1 MNRAIKDDSFI
12 MPAEFEK
19 QKLVWIAWPHNKD
32 DWPGYFTSIPLTIA
46 KIISKISNSQKV
58 NLIIR
63 KKENKNVILKLLKE
77 KNYKKSNV
85 KFYRINTDRIWIRDS
100 GPIYVKSKLNGK
112 KMILNFSFNGWSKY
126 QNFKN
131 DNKIPSQIS
140 KLTKVKEVTP
150 YIDKKEKKYYPV
162 LEGGAFDVNGNGSIL
177 LTKECLLSKKQE
189 RNPGLSKKDYQIFLK
204 RYLGVENFIWLNKGI
219 EGDDTH
225 GHIDDISRFVSN
237 NTIMTSI
244 EKNKKEKNHK
254 KLNENLKI
262 LKNAKDI
269 NGEKFRII
277 KIPMPK
283 AKYIGKVRVPATY
296 LNFFI
301 ANKVILLPVFNDKND
316 IKVLKIF
323 KNFFKFK
330 KIITIDCSKLIWGF
344 GAIHCMTQQEPD
356 I

>member
-1 MNRAIKDDSFI
+1 MNRVIKDSSFI

-19 QKLVWIAWPHNKD
+19 QKLVWIVWPHNKD
-32 DWPGYFTSIPLTIA
+32 DWPGYFTSIPITIA
-46 KIISKISNSQKV
+46 NIISKISTSQKV

-63 KKENKNVILKLLKE
+63 KKENKNIILKLLKE

-85 KFYRINTDRIWIRDS
+85 KFYKINTDRIWIRDS
-100 GPIYVKSKLNGK
+100 GPIYAKSKLNGK
-112 KMILNFSFNGWSKY
+112 KTILNFSFNGWSKY
-126 QNFKN
+126 QNYKN
-131 DNKIPSQIS
+131 DNKIPSEIS

-150 YIDKKEKKYYPV
+150 YIDNREKKYYPV

-283 AKYIGKVRVPATY
+283 AKYINKVRVPATY

-301 ANKVILLPVFNDKND
+301 ANKAILLPVFNDKND

-323 KNFFKFK
+323 KSFFKHK
-330 KIITIDCSKLIWGF
+330 KIISIDCSDLIWGF

>member
-1 MNRAIKDDSFI
+1 MNRAIKDGSFI

-46 KIISKISNSQKV
+46 NIISKISNSQKV
-58 NLIIR
+58 NLIIQ

-85 KFYRINTDRIWIRDS
+85 QFYRIDTDRIWIRDS

-112 KMILNFSFNGWSKY
+112 KTILNFSFNGWSKY
-126 QNFKN
+126 QNYKN
-131 DNKIPSQIS
+131 DNKIPSEIS
-140 KLTKVKEVTP
+140 KLTKVNEVNP
-150 YIDKKEKKYYPV
+150 YIDNSEKKYYPV

-244 EKNKKEKNHK
+244 EKNKKDKNYK

-283 AKYIGKVRVPATY
+283 AKYINKIRVPATY

-323 KNFFKFK
+323 KNFFKYK

>member
-1 MNRAIKDDSFI
+1 MNRVIKDSSFI

-19 QKLVWIAWPHNKD
+19 QKLVWIVWPHNKD
-32 DWPGYFTSIPLTIA
+32 DWPGYFTSIPITIA
-46 KIISKISNSQKV
+46 NIISKISTSQKV

-63 KKENKNVILKLLKE
+63 KKENKNIILKLLKE

-85 KFYRINTDRIWIRDS
+85 KFYKINTDRIWIRDS
-100 GPIYVKSKLNGK
+100 GPIYAKSKLNGK
-112 KMILNFSFNGWSKY
+112 KTILNFSFNGWSKY
-126 QNFKN
+126 QNYKN
-131 DNKIPSQIS
+131 DNKIPSEIS

-150 YIDKKEKKYYPV
+150 YIDNREKKYYPV

-244 EKNKKEKNHK
+244 EKNKKEKNYK

-262 LKNAKDI
+262 LQNAKDI

-283 AKYIGKVRVPATY
+283 AKYINKVRVPATY

-301 ANKVILLPVFNDKND
+301 ANKAILLPVFNDKND

-323 KNFFKFK
+323 KSFFKHK
-330 KIITIDCSKLIWGF
+330 KIISIDCSDLIWGF

>member
-1 MNRAIKDDSFI
+1 MNRAIKDGSFI

-46 KIISKISNSQKV
+46 NIISKISNSQKV

-85 KFYRINTDRIWIRDS
+85 KFYRINNDRIWIRDS

-112 KMILNFSFNGWSKY
+112 KTILNFNFNGWSKY

-131 DNKIPSQIS
+131 DNKIPSEIS
-140 KLTKVKEVTP
+140 KLTKVKEITP

-283 AKYIGKVRVPATY
+283 AKYIDKVRVPATY

-301 ANKVILLPVFNDKND
+301 ANKAILLPVFNDKND
-316 IKVLKIF
+316 INVLKIF
-323 KNFFKFK
+323 KNFFKYK